1 MFSDTDRL
9 IRQANILLPDGHFF
23 RGDVQIRQGK
33 IARIA
38 EAIAPASEDD
48 ILDVQGLTMF
58 PGVFVVCY
66 WLFVVCW

>member
-9 IRQANILLPDGHFF
+9 IRQANILLPNGHFF

-38 EAIAPASEDD
+38 EAIAPDPDMIS
-48 ILDVQGLTMF
+48 LT
-58 PGVFVVCY
+58 CKD
-66 WLFVVCW
+66 